1 MAVLGRDGPFR
12 PGTGAPPPYLAGR
25 EREQGL
31 FRGLLE
37 ELVAGAPPPSEV
49 ILYGPRGNGKTVL
62 LRWLRQEARSH
73 AGVEVLARTPS
84 AIADRTRLAEELLPE
99 TWWRRYGPDEV
110 EVGGITWRPGRGRP
124 PSPEVVLET
133 RARRGPFLLLLD
145 EAHTLDPEVGREL
158 LNASQEVGRE
168 LPFLLVLAGTPNL
181 RSRLNRMG
189 ASFWNRAQLVR
200 VGRLSEDGAAAAL
213 ERPFEEHG
221 VAVEEDALAALVRSS
236 QCYPFFLQVIGGAVW
251 RQVAGRDPGGRRV
264 TGATLDRARHEFE
277 EVKGEYYLH
286 RFDELRE
293 RRLLPV
299 GRAVAE
305 AFRDSAR
312 IGDPQLDGALAA
324 GLGDAATPEAVNAAT
339 ETLSDLGF
347 IWRVRAR
354 PEWEPGIPSL
364 MDYIRE
370 FAPPPPPRRKPH
382 LRSRGDRVTCGPAV
396 RSSRD

>member
-1 MAVLGRDGPFR
+1 MGVLGHDGPFR

-25 EREQGL
+25 GREQGL
-31 FRGLLE
+31 FRGLIEDL
-37 ELVAGAPPPSEV
+37 LAGVPPPSEV

-62 LRWLRQEARSH
+62 LRWLELEARRFS
-73 AGVEVLARTPS
+73 GLETLWKTPS
-84 AIADRTRLAEELLPE
+84 AISDRARLAEALLPE

-110 EVGGITWRPGRGRP
+110 EVGDTTWRPGKGPP

-133 RARRGPFLLLLD
+133 RARKAAFVLLLD

-200 VGRLSEDGAAAAL
+200 VGRLSEAAAAAAL
-213 ERPFEEHG
+213 ERPFAEHG
-221 VAVEEDALAALVRSS
+221 VAMDEDALEAMVSAS
-236 QCYPFFLQVIGGAVW
+236 QCYPFFVQVLGRAVW
-251 RQVAGRDPGGRRV
+251 RQVEGRGLGGRRV
-264 TGATLDRARHEFE
+264 TGPTLDRARPGFE

-286 RFDELRE
+286 RFEELENRG
-293 RRLLPV
+293 LLPV

-312 IGDPQLDGALAA
+312 VGGPELRSAIEA
-324 GLGDAATPEAVNAAT
+324 GLGDGATPEAVNAAT
-339 ETLSDLGF
+339 GTLSDLGF

-370 FAPPPPPRRKPH
+370 FAPPPSPRRKPH
-382 LRSRGDRVTCGPAV
+382 LRSRGDGV
-396 RSSRD
+396 S

>member
-1 MAVLGRDGPFR
+1 MAALGPDGPFR
-12 PGTGAPPPYLAGR
+12 PGAGTEPPCLAGR
-25 EREQGL
+25 ESEQELLKGFLGGL
-31 FRGLLE
+31 SE
-37 ELVAGAPPPSEV
+37 GASFLNEIV
-49 ILYGPRGNGKTVL
+49 LYGPRGNGKTVL

-84 AIADRTRLAEELLPE
+84 DIFDRTRLAEELLPE

-110 EVGGITWRPGRGRP
+110 AVAGISWRPGKGLP
-124 PSPEVVLET
+124 PSPRAVLEA
-133 RARRGPFLLLLD
+133 RARRAPFLLLLD
-145 EAHTLDPEVGREL
+145 EAHTLDPEVGRAL
-158 LNASQEVGRE
+158 LNASQEVRRE

-189 ASFWNRAQLVR
+189 VSFWNRAQLVR
-200 VGRLSEDGAAAAL
+200 VGRLSEDAAAVAL
-213 ERPFEEHG
+213 ERPFGEHG
-221 VAVEEDALAALVRSS
+221 VAVDEDALAAMVRAS
-236 QCYPFFLQVIGGAVW
+236 QCYPFFVQVLGGAVW
-251 RQVAGRDPGGRRV
+251 RQVAGRGLGGRRV
-264 TGATLDRARHEFE
+264 TGQTLDRARPGFE
-277 EVKGEYYLH
+277 AVKGEYYLH

-324 GLGDAATPEAVNAAT
+324 GLGDDATPEAVNAAT

-370 FAPPPPPRRKPH
+370 FAPP
-382 LRSRGDRVTCGPAV
+382 A
-396 RSSRD
+396 